1 MSHDAALVDA
11 LSRRSVTT
19 FSGDVFRA
27 TIPGYD
33 PLTASTRGG
42 RWSTHGGPSV
52 LYTSLEPDGAL
63 AEIVFHWSQLTP
75 VPKRPVA
82 LHTLTV
88 ETARTL
94 RLIRADLA
102 SLGVKEAQYET
113 INYERTQQIGAAIAF
128 LGCDGLI
135 APNARWTCENLMI
148 YVENV
153 SLDRV
158 LGVTDSRSINWTE
171 WAKQNGL
178 VELSISTAMSRL
190 LRGKGA
196 GA

>member
-1 MSHDAALVDA
+1 LSHEAALVDA

-19 FSGDVFRA
+19 FKGDVFRA

-33 PLTASTRGG
+33 PLAASTRGG

-52 LYTSLEPDGAL
+52 LYTSLEPAGAL

-75 VPKRPVA
+75 IPKRPVA
-82 LHTLTV
+82 LHTLAV

-102 SLGVKEAQYET
+102 SLGVEEAHYET
-113 INYERTQQIGAAIAF
+113 INYERTQQIGAAVAF
-128 LGCDGLI
+128 LGCDGLL

-148 YVENV
+148 YMDNV

-158 LGVTDSRSINWTE
+158 FGVTDSRSIDWTE
-171 WAKQNGL
+171 WAKQNG
-178 VELSISTAMSRL
+178 RL
-190 LRGKGA
+190 PPEA
-196 GA
+196 PN